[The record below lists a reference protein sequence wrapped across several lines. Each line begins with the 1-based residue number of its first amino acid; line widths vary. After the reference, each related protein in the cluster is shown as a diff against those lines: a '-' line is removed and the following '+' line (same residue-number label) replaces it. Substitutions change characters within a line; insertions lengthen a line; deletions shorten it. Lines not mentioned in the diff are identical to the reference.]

1 MRATCTST
9 RKFNAAWTRRL
20 NNIAHYPH
28 MPDRYFIDEPI
39 SGDRVILTDAE
50 AHHLIHVMRA
60 APGLQVVLFDGGGDE
75 FHAVVDRTGRSDVH
89 LSILSRERIDRE
101 LPLSLTLG
109 VALPKGDR
117 QKWLVEKAA
126 ELGVGRIVPLLTR
139 RAVARPN
146 EQTLNRLRR
155 TVVEASKQC
164 GRNRLMQID
173 EPRSWADFLAETAG
187 EPNRLLAHP
196 GAATQFAIHGKKTE
210 CFLAVGPEGGFTDE
224 EATAALDAGWPS
236 VNLGP
241 RILRVETAALALT
254 AMVVQQ
260 YRTG

>member
-1 MRATCTST
+1 
-9 RKFNAAWTRRL
+9 
-20 NNIAHYPH
+20 
-28 MPDRYFIDEPI
+28 MPDRYFVDEPI
-39 SGDRVILTDAE
+39 SGDRVILTGAE

-117 QKWLVEKAA
+117 QRWLVEKAA
-126 ELGVGRIVPLLTR
+126 ELGVGRIVPLQTR

-155 TVVEASKQC
+155 VVVEASKQC

-173 EPRSWADFLAETAG
+173 EPESWPDFVEKTAG

-196 GAATQFAIHGKKTE
+196 RSGSETAGATSSRSRHFNNQDQEPNTGYL
-210 CFLAVGPEGGFTDE
+210 LAVGPEGGFVDE
-224 EATAALDAGWPS
+224 ETALALAAGWRA
-236 VNLGP
+236 VDLGP
-241 RILRVETAALALT
+241 RILRVETAAMLLA

-260 YRTG
+260 HQTR